1 VEGVTDLDIPN
12 LYSLSVWKIK
22 PVRIE
27 KNKFSPI
34 CLFNKNNDKDF
45 LPTETYAGFKWKVL
59 KSLNFFSFSI
69 HLYGFVASCEELK
82 RGAG

>member
-1 VEGVTDLDIPN
+1 MLVSSPSQVCINLWQVEGVTDLEIPN

-34 CLFNKNNDKDF
+34 CLFNKNNEKDF
-45 LPTETYAGFKWKVL
+45 LSTETYAGFKWKVL
-59 KSLNFFSFSI
+59 SQNTTI
-69 HLYGFVASCEELK
+69 FVL
-82 RGAG
+82 